1 MPSMTKHF
9 LSLLMILAAASA
21 QPPQQANAPEFLRE
35 GQKLVRAGQ
44 LEQALALYQR
54 ELEKDPANTAA
65 LNAAGVVLDLL
76 GRTAEARQYFQ
87 KSADAARDEQAR
99 AVAWRQMAMSYAF
112 DNDCA
117 NSARYGRM
125 LHEYWLKRGNHYAA
139 GEAANEVARVCI
151 EAGAL
156 DEAEK
161 LYRLGTETGLQEPNI
176 TAERRALWQFRLEHA
191 LGRLAARR
199 GQKELA
205 QKHVAA
211 ARKLLDEN
219 PAMAKQQEAFFPYL
233 AGYVALYTGD
243 AQGALEH
250 LKKANQNDPFIQC
263 LMGMAYEKLGQK
275 EEALACWRR
284 ASQTTAH
291 NPPAAFA
298 RPFARRKL
306 AGQ

>member
-1 MPSMTKHF
+1 MRTATTGT
-9 LSLLMILAAASA
+9 LCLLLISAATHA
-21 QPPQQANAPEFLRE
+21 QPPQSNAPGFIRE

-44 LEQALALYQR
+44 LEDALRLYQA
-54 ELEKDPANTAA
+54 EIEKGPANTVA

-76 GRTAEARQYFQ
+76 GRTAEARQHFQ
-87 KSADAARDEQAR
+87 KSIDAAPDEQAR
-99 AVAWRQMAMSYAF
+99 AVAWRQMAMSWAF

-125 LHEYWLKRGNHYAA
+125 LYDYWLQRGNHYAA

-161 LYRLGTETGLQEPNI
+161 LYRMGTEAGLQEPNI
-176 TAERRALWQFRLEHA
+176 SAERRALWQFRLEHA
-191 LGRLAARR
+191 LARLAARR
-199 GQKELA
+199 GRKEAAL
-205 QKHVAA
+205 KHVAA
-211 ARKLLDEN
+211 AKSLLDSHPE
-219 PAMAKQQEAFFPYL
+219 MAKQQQPFFPYL
-233 AGYVALYTGD
+233 TGYVALYTGD
-243 AQGALEH
+243 PQGALEH
-250 LKKANQNDPFIQC
+250 LKQANENDPFIQC
-263 LMGMAYEKLGQK
+263 LMGMAHEKLGQK
-275 EEALACWRR
+275 EEALACYRR

>member
-1 MPSMTKHF
+1 MRSMTKHF
-9 LSLLMILAAASA
+9 LCFLILSWASA
-21 QPPQQANAPEFLRE
+21 QPPQPNAPEFIRE

-44 LEQALALYQR
+44 LEEALALYRR
-54 ELEKDPANTAA
+54 ELEKDPSNTAA

-76 GRTAEARQYFQ
+76 GRTSEARQYFQ
-87 KSADAARDEQAR
+87 KSADAAPDEQGR

-125 LHEYWLKRGNHYAA
+125 LYDYWLKRGNHYAA

-161 LYRLGTETGLQEPNI
+161 LYRLGTEVGLQEPNI
-176 TAERRALWQFRLEHA
+176 SAERRALWQFRLEHA
-191 LGRLAARR
+191 LARLAARR
-199 GQKELA
+199 GQKDAAL
-205 QKHVAA
+205 KHVAA

-219 PAMAKQQEAFFPYL
+219 PEMARQQEPFFPYL

-275 EEALACWRR
+275 DEATACWRR
-284 ASQTTAH
+284 AVQTTAH

-298 RPFARRKL
+298 RPFARKKL
-306 AGQ
+306 GGQ

>member
-1 MPSMTKHF
+1 MTKHF
-9 LSLLMILAAASA
+9 LCFLILSWASA
-21 QPPQQANAPEFLRE
+21 QPPQPNAPEFIRE

-44 LEQALALYQR
+44 LEEALALYRR
-54 ELEKDPANTAA
+54 ELEKDPSNTAA

-76 GRTAEARQYFQ
+76 GRTSEARQYFQ
-87 KSADAARDEQAR
+87 KSADAAPDEQGR

-125 LHEYWLKRGNHYAA
+125 LYDYWLKRGNHYAA

-161 LYRLGTETGLQEPNI
+161 LYRLGTEVGLQEPNI
-176 TAERRALWQFRLEHA
+176 SAERRALWQFRLEHA
-191 LGRLAARR
+191 LARLAARR
-199 GQKELA
+199 GQKDAAL
-205 QKHVAA
+205 KHVAA

-219 PAMAKQQEAFFPYL
+219 PEMARQQEPFFPYL

-275 EEALACWRR
+275 DEATACWRR
-284 ASQTTAH
+284 AVQTTAH

-298 RPFARRKL
+298 RPFARKKL
-306 AGQ
+306 GGQ

>member
-9 LSLLMILAAASA
+9 LCFLLVAGASA
-21 QPPQQANAPEFLRE
+21 QPPQPNAPEFLRE

-44 LEQALALYQR
+44 LEEALALYRR
-54 ELEKDPANTAA
+54 EIEKDPANTAA

-87 KSADAARDEQAR
+87 KSADAAADEQGR

-125 LHEYWLKRGNHYAA
+125 LYDYWLKRGNHFAA

-151 EAGAL
+151 EAGAF

-161 LYRLGTETGLQEPNI
+161 LYRLGTEVGLQEPNI
-176 TAERRALWQFRLEHA
+176 SAERRALWQFRLEHA
-191 LGRLAARR
+191 LARLAARR

-205 QKHVAA
+205 WKHVAA
-211 ARKLLDEN
+211 ARKLLDDN
-219 PAMAKQQEAFFPYL
+219 PEMAKQQEPFFPYL

-243 AQGALEH
+243 AQGALAH
-250 LKKANQNDPFIQC
+250 LQKANQNDPFIQC
-263 LMGMAYEKLGQK
+263 LMGMAYEKLGQQDN
-275 EEALACWRR
+275 AMACWRR
-284 ASQTTAH
+284 AAQTTAH

-298 RPFARRKL
+298 RPYARRKL

>member
-1 MPSMTKHF
+1 MTKHF
-9 LSLLMILAAASA
+9 LCFLLVAGACA
-21 QPPQQANAPEFLRE
+21 QPPQPNAPEFLRE

-44 LEQALALYQR
+44 LEEALALYRR
-54 ELEKDPANTAA
+54 EIEKNPANTAA
-65 LNAAGVVLDLL
+65 LNSAGVVLDLL

-87 KSADAARDEQAR
+87 KSADAAADEQGR

-125 LHEYWLKRGNHYAA
+125 LYDYWLKRGNHFAA

-151 EAGAL
+151 EAGAF

-161 LYRLGTETGLQEPNI
+161 LYRLGTEVGLQEPNI
-176 TAERRALWQFRLEHA
+176 SAERRALWQFRLEHA
-191 LGRLAARR
+191 LARLAARR

-205 QKHVAA
+205 WKHVAA
-211 ARKLLDEN
+211 ARKLLDDN
-219 PAMAKQQEAFFPYL
+219 PEMAKQQEPFFPYL

-243 AQGALEH
+243 AQGALAH
-250 LKKANQNDPFIQC
+250 LQKANQNDPFIQC
-263 LMGMAYEKLGQK
+263 LMGMAYEKLGQQDN
-275 EEALACWRR
+275 AMACWRR
-284 ASQTTAH
+284 AAQTTAH

-298 RPFARRKL
+298 RPYARRKL